1 MPCVVGGL
9 ATADLL
15 PRKDD
20 LVSGFTQQRLS
31 IHNGCR
37 EDQVAEAGGE
47 ELNRHPSTLK
57 LRFRRSVQH
66 VGEGP
71 GSFAAPREEAVV
83 GRVAVVGTGIM
94 GGPMARNLLRAGH
107 EVTAWNRT
115 IEKAEALEEEG
126 ARVAPTPADAV
137 RDAEIVLTMLADAR
151 AVEGTMI
158 ESGALDEM
166 TQDALWIQSGTIGI
180 AAIERLAELAG
191 ERGITFVDA
200 PVIGTKKPAEDG
212 ELFVLASG
220 PEEAR
225 ARCEPVLDAISRGH
239 VWLGEAGLGTK
250 LKLVA
255 NGWIL
260 GTIENLSETFV
271 LAQTLGVDPR
281 SFLEVISGGGMD
293 MPYAHLKGEAI
304 LSQEFPP
311 SFPLVHARKD
321 VALILEAAGDV
332 ELPLMRATMRQ
343 FDRAFE
349 LGHGDEDMS
358 AVYYACATNA
368 GVRS

>member
-1 MPCVVGGL
+1 MPCVVCGL
-9 ATADLL
+9 ATADLSS
-15 PRKDD
+15 RKDD
-20 LVSGFTQQRLS
+20 LVSGLTQQRLG
-31 IHNGCR
+31 IHHGCR

-66 VGEGP
+66 VGEGT
-71 GSFAAPREEAVV
+71 GSFAAPGEEAIV
-83 GRVAVVGTGIM
+83 GRVAVLGTGIM
-94 GGPMARNLLRAGH
+94 GRPMARNLLRAGH

-115 IEKAEALEEEG
+115 LEKAEALEEDG
-126 ARVAPTPADAV
+126 ARVAPTAADAV

-151 AVEGTMI
+151 AVEETMI
-158 ESGALDEM
+158 ESGALGELS
-166 TQDALWIQSGTIGI
+166 QDALWIQSSTIGV

-191 ERGITFVDA
+191 DRGIAFVDA

-220 PEEAR
+220 PQDAR
-225 ARCEPVLDAISRGH
+225 ARCEPIFDAISRGH

-271 LAQTLGVDPR
+271 LAETLGVDPR
-281 SFLEVISGGGMD
+281 SFLEVITGGGMD

-304 LSQEFPP
+304 LNQDFPA

-321 VALILEAAGDV
+321 VALILEAAGDL
-332 ELPLMRATMRQ
+332 ELPLMRATMQQ

-358 AVYYACATNA
+358 AVYYASATNA
-368 GVRS
+368 GARS